1 MQQLIEIKNGEIT
14 IAEEVKAEMK
24 RLNELKVQADILNEK
39 VRDAL
44 LTAMREHSVKSIEN
58 DVFKAVYKA
67 PSTRKTVDTQA
78 LKNADLYEA
87 FTKETPVKESVT
99 LTYK

>member
-14 IAEEVKAEMK
+14 IAEEVIAEMK

-44 LTAMREHSVKSIEN
+44 LTAMREHNVKSIEN

-67 PSTRKTVDTQA
+67 PTTRKTINTQA
-78 LKNADLYEA
+78 LKDADLYEA
-87 FTKETPVKESVT
+87 FTKVSPVKESVT